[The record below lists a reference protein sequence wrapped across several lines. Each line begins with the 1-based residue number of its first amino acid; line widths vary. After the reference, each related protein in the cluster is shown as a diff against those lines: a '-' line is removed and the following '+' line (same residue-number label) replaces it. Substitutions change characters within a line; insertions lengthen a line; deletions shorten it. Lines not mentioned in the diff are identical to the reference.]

1 MTADATGRAD
11 RANGARGAR
20 PDERPGEGRAPAVRP
35 RSAREAYRDLL
46 PGLMLAD
53 ERLYCLDSDTGL
65 FDRDAF
71 AAVSGRYLN
80 LGIAEHNLMGTAA
93 GLAASGRMPFVTT
106 MATFAATR
114 ALEFIKIDIA
124 YNALPVRIVATHGG
138 LAAGHLGPTHH
149 ALEDLG
155 IMRMLPGFTVVVPAD
170 ARQAEEAVR
179 QSLALPGPVYIR
191 LGRGA
196 TPDLDGGR
204 PAAAPFEIAPF
215 EIGRAQWLRPP
226 GDVAIIACGPHPV
239 LAALRAADLLDA
251 RGVRAAVLN
260 VHTPHPLDADAVL
273 AAAAGTRGV
282 VTVEEHW
289 RTGGLGGAVAE
300 TLAERAPVRVARIG
314 MPATFAER
322 AGDQEHLLD
331 RYGITADAAVAA
343 ALKLFGGTHGGG
355 TDDPCLSRV

>member
-1 MTADATGRAD
+1 MTGDGTDAPGGTRGGRD
-11 RANGARGAR
+11 
-20 PDERPGEGRAPAVRP
+20 DEGPARP
-35 RSAREAYRDLL
+35 RSARESYRDVL
-46 PGLMLAD
+46 PALMRAD
-53 ERLYCLDSDTGL
+53 DRLYCLDSDTGL

-71 AAVSGRYLN
+71 AAVPGRYLN

-93 GLAASGRMPFVTT
+93 GLAASGAMPFVTT
-106 MATFAATR
+106 MATFATTR
-114 ALEFIKIDIA
+114 ALEVIKIDIA

-155 IMRMLPGFTVVVPAD
+155 IMRMLPGFTVVVPGD

-191 LGRGA
+191 LGRTA
-196 TPDLDGGR
+196 TPDLDGGT
-204 PAAAPFEIAPF
+204 AGAF

-239 LAALRAADLLDA
+239 LAALRAADLLEA
-251 RGVRAAVLN
+251 HGVRAAVLN
-260 VHTPHPLDADAVL
+260 LHTPHPLDTAAVV
-273 AAAAGTRGV
+273 AAAAGALGV

-289 RTGGLGGAVAE
+289 RSGGLGGAVAE
-300 TLAERAPVRVARIG
+300 TLAEHAPTRVARVG

-322 AGDQEHLLD
+322 AGDQEHLLA
-331 RYGITADAAVAA
+331 RYGITAEAAVTA
-343 ALKLFGGTHGGG
+343 ALKLIGGTHGGG
-355 TDDPCLSRV
+355 TDDADLSRV